1 MQVDTWQERLITW
14 TMIFV
19 GNLTKKFGRKAMA
32 TDGPAVFIVG
42 LVGAALAS
50 DSSALIICRIVQ
62 GSWKKFRSNISQINI
77 ELESFYP
84 PKKPDPR
91 WSSFTRLESSLTRDH
106 QSLY

>member
-1 MQVDTWQERLITW
+1 MAFLPIIMQVDTWQERLITW

-50 DSSALIICRIVQ
+50 DS
-62 GSWKKFRSNISQINI
+62 
-77 ELESFYP
+77 
-84 PKKPDPR
+84 
-91 WSSFTRLESSLTRDH
+91 
-106 QSLY
+106 

>member
-19 GNLTKKFGRKAMA
+19 GNLTKKFCRKAMA

-50 DSSALIICRIVQ
+50 DS
-62 GSWKKFRSNISQINI
+62 
-77 ELESFYP
+77 
-84 PKKPDPR
+84 
-91 WSSFTRLESSLTRDH
+91 
-106 QSLY
+106 

>member
-50 DSSALIICRIVQ
+50 DS
-62 GSWKKFRSNISQINI
+62 
-77 ELESFYP
+77 
-84 PKKPDPR
+84 
-91 WSSFTRLESSLTRDH
+91 
-106 QSLY
+106 

>member
-1 MQVDTWQERLITW
+1 MYLQLHSWRCCFAKPSQEPLALLPIIMQVDTWQERLITW

-50 DSSALIICRIVQ
+50 DS
-62 GSWKKFRSNISQINI
+62 
-77 ELESFYP
+77 
-84 PKKPDPR
+84 
-91 WSSFTRLESSLTRDH
+91 
-106 QSLY
+106 